1 MCIDNDNGLVSKAP
15 DVALNVAKSAHRV
28 DDTDLVLALDHIDG
42 LVVHEVAVA
51 FPGMLVDLAENAA
64 RA

>member
-28 DDTDLVLALDHIDG
+28 DDTDLVLALDHIACGAVTFIKKMQPG
-42 LVVHEVAVA
+42 LKISYI
-51 FPGMLVDLAENAA
+51 
-64 RA
+64 